1 MPTILVVDDE
11 PAIADL
17 AAMYLETEGFKVERA
32 EDGAAALSRITVAP
46 PDLVLLDIMLPEM
59 VGWEVCRRLRA
70 EGDLPVIILT
80 ARGDPVDRVV
90 GLELGADDYIV
101 KPFHGREL
109 VARVKAVLRRAGNHA
124 PSAAELAASIGPVE
138 VGDLLVD
145 SARRLVRIAGNTVDM
160 RAREFDLL
168 LHLARHEGI
177 VQSRDNLL
185 DKVWGYD
192 FLGDSRTV
200 DVHVAHVRRYLE
212 ASQQVKIETVWGVG
226 YKLILQS

>member
-11 PAIADL
+11 PAIVDL

-59 VGWEVCRRLRA
+59 DGWEVCRRLRA
-70 EGDLPVIILT
+70 EGDLPVIMLT

-109 VARVKAVLRRAGNHA
+109 VARVKAVLRRSGRYAGGT
-124 PSAAELAASIGPVE
+124 AETAASVGPVE

-145 SARRLVRIAGNTVDM
+145 PARRLVLIDGGTVDM

-168 LHLARHEGI
+168 LHMARHEGI

-212 ASQQVKIETVWGVG
+212 ASQRVKIETVWGVG
-226 YKLILQS
+226 YKLMLLG